1 MRLISDRLLDR
12 WLARAAAG
20 EHEPR
25 LRRQVLESLHEHPNV
40 DRHPRWPWL
49 LAWLGEYAHGY
60 AALCQW
66 ATAGDAH
73 WYAQAVRLADRA
85 GWLGLAIDAALAW
98 CERAPTAAEPRATLV
113 RLLLRRPSAQL
124 TEQLAL
130 LAQHSNW
137 TVHLDDTSVI
147 VAGRWLAHAAISGNR
162 LPLTVAADP
171 RLSCGLTA
179 EHLIISGQ
187 LLEAETVL
195 DQACA
200 ASTAAAS
207 ILALRSTLA
216 RWRGQWQ
223 LATAMAQRALV
234 TSPSC
239 PTAHLTLAVAT
250 FVQADYRAA
259 LTELNTAL
267 AVDSTLAE
275 AYAWRAR
282 CYAELGDPR
291 QAQRDLDLCTLHSDG
306 FSLPATLLRVMW
318 TPVAANYGRFD
329 SLLPALNQLWPAQL
343 GSCTGEE
350 QVCAQA
356 QALLQP
362 TLELLGHNLSTLT
375 TLGSGQTLRRQAV
388 APSARHCARQAIECA
403 RDQPVQLVTQVLHS
417 AVVDHSY
424 SPLPLAYAGEWQ
436 LWLGNYTQAEQ
447 VLRQALQQWPHTRW
461 PHAGMATLA
470 MLQGDLTAGLAWLDL
485 GRQRLASEGPAWLM
499 LRGEIGWRQGRNVQ
513 AVELLNQAVARQ
525 PTRTAAQLALGLAC
539 ADQGDEAGL
548 LRAVQWLSACVPALF
563 SDARRLAESEA
574 AGAPAGDRAIA
585 TKALEMVRGCRSSSM
600 TVYAAPWHPDHRV
613 MAVRPQVGAQAGMQ
627 AEAQRWMARLSN

>member
-1 MRLISDRLLDR
+1 MVDSQNR

-20 EHEPR
+20 EHGPH
-25 LRRQVLESLHEHPNV
+25 LRRQVLQSLQEHPNV

-60 AALCQW
+60 ATVCQW
-66 ATAGDAH
+66 ATAGDAQ

-113 RLLLRRPSAQL
+113 RLLLRRPSPQL
-124 TEQLAL
+124 NEHLAL

-137 TVHLDDTSVI
+137 TAHLDDSAVAA
-147 VAGRWLAHAAISGNR
+147 AGRWLAHAAVSSNR
-162 LPLTVAADP
+162 LPLTVAADS
-171 RLSCGLTA
+171 RLSCLLTA
-179 EHLIISGQ
+179 EHLVISGQ
-187 LLEAETVL
+187 LVEAETVL
-195 DQACA
+195 EYASADSA
-200 ASTAAAS
+200 APAAIWAQ
-207 ILALRSTLA
+207 RCTLA
-216 RWRGQWQ
+216 RWRGNWPS
-223 LATAMAQRALV
+223 ASSMALRALL
-234 TSPSC
+234 TSPTC
-239 PTAHLTLAVAT
+239 TTARLTLAVAA

-267 AVDSTLAE
+267 TVDSTLAE

-282 CYAELGDPR
+282 CHVELGDAG

-318 TPVAANYGRFD
+318 TPAAANYGRFD

-343 GSCTGEE
+343 RNCTGED
-350 QVCAQA
+350 QVCTQA

-362 TLELLGHNLSTLT
+362 TLDLLGHNLSTLT
-375 TLGSGQTLRRQAV
+375 TLGSGQTLRRHSV
-388 APSARHCARQAIECA
+388 APSARHRARQALECA
-403 RDQPVQLVTQVLHS
+403 RDQPVQLVTQALHS
-417 AVVDHSY
+417 AVVDHPY

-461 PHAGMATLA
+461 PHAGMATVT

-499 LRGEIGWRQGRNVQ
+499 LRGEIAWRQGRMAQ
-513 AVELLNQAVARQ
+513 AAELLEQAVARQ
-525 PTRTAAQLALGLAC
+525 PTRTAAQLALGLAR
-539 ADQGDEAGL
+539 ADQGDDGGL
-548 LRAVQWLSACVPALF
+548 LRAVQWLAACVPALF

-574 AGAPAGDRAIA
+574 AADPAGNRAIVA
-585 TKALEMVRGCRSSSM
+585 KALEMMRGCRSSSM
-600 TVYAAPWHPDHRV
+600 TVYTAPWHPDHRV
-613 MAVRPQVGAQAGMQ
+613 MVVRPQVGAQAGMQ
-627 AEAQRWMARLSN
+627 AEAQRWLARPTL